1 MHIHLSCPPTLKTLA
16 VMGKISLTIT
26 VLSVYNKE
34 NYPPDD
40 SYLKKMG
47 ELFAYNDLG
56 SAWLDFVEPKDMNL
70 KSLTLNGLFVETLKI
85 DKFPKCLE
93 YLEILGNYLPELIT
107 GGSWPP
113 NLTTLCLNNNNMDDK
128 FVYDISKFGWP
139 EKLETLNLAYSGFLS
154 FSSLFNLPK
163 CLKNLD
169 ISTYPIFQKRFDI
182 LLPAEYEQLHDYPYF
197 KLPHALETLKLDNIC
212 IGDLPFTSE
221 VTIELPE
228 TLLELSMCGCK
239 LENLNFKFPQSLKKL
254 DLSNNSIK
262 QLTSYQGWQDLT
274 SLTHLNLSKNS
285 IEIEGW
291 LPPPNVMKL
300 NFDLN
305 LLFMLYSR
313 TPIFQSS
320 KNSKLKL
327 EFFSIKG
334 NYLRG
339 LEDIEL
345 PPLLR
350 SLDLAGS
357 YFLKNVNVPMS
368 FTQQLE
374 KLDFS
379 GSPVN
384 SIQFADDGSNKSSLR
399 CINLSGCR
407 ISCNSLKFYKEME
420 ENLRLKVVQRKTDV
434 NSIHKFK

>member
-1 MHIHLSCPPTLKTLA
+1 
-16 VMGKISLTIT
+16 
-26 VLSVYNKE
+26 
-34 NYPPDD
+34 
-40 SYLKKMG
+40 
-47 ELFAYNDLG
+47 
-56 SAWLDFVEPKDMNL
+56 
-70 KSLTLNGLFVETLKI
+70 
-85 DKFPKCLE
+85 
-93 YLEILGNYLPELIT
+93 
-107 GGSWPP
+107 
-113 NLTTLCLNNNNMDDK
+113 
-128 FVYDISKFGWP
+128 
-139 EKLETLNLAYSGFLS
+139 
-154 FSSLFNLPK
+154 
-163 CLKNLD
+163 
-169 ISTYPIFQKRFDI
+169 
-182 LLPAEYEQLHDYPYF
+182 
-197 KLPHALETLKLDNIC
+197 
-212 IGDLPFTSE
+212 
-221 VTIELPE
+221 
-228 TLLELSMCGCK
+228 
-239 LENLNFKFPQSLKKL
+239 
-254 DLSNNSIK
+254 
-262 QLTSYQGWQDLT
+262 
-274 SLTHLNLSKNS
+274 
-285 IEIEGW
+285 
-291 LPPPNVMKL
+291 MKL